1 MLDIFDIFEY
11 TPPMQPLKL
20 IPDSDPVLHQKA
32 DPVQDVNEEV
42 EPVLMEMI
50 SIMVRAGG
58 VGLAAP
64 QVGIKKRFFII
75 AYGGLTNVYINPEI
89 IKTEPKTISMPE
101 GCLSYPGQKREI
113 IRPERI
119 RVSYTTITGEQK
131 SHYLNGMMARIFQHE
146 LDHLDGIVFLER

>member
-11 TPPMQPLKL
+11 NPPMPLKL
-20 IPDSDPVLHQKA
+20 IPDTDPVLHEKA
-32 DPVQDVNEEV
+32 EPVQNVNEEV

-50 SIMVRAGG
+50 AIMVRAGG

-89 IKTEPKTISMPE
+89 VKSEPKTVNMVE
-101 GCLSYPGQKREI
+101 GCLSYPGQNREI
-113 IRPERI
+113 VRHERI
-119 RVSYTTITGEQK
+119 RVAYTTITGEHK
-131 SHYLNGMMARIFQHE
+131 SHYVNGMMARIFQHE